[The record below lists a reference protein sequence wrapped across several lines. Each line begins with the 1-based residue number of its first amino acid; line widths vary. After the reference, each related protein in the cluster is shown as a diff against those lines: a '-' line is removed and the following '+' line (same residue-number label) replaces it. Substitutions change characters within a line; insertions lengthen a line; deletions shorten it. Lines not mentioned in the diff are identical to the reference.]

1 VIIESREPGTAYDDF
16 LAADGARLRRILVAR
31 FGVEV
36 GTEVTSDVLLWA
48 WEHWDRL
55 EGVSNRLAC
64 LYRVGQ
70 SKSRRYW
77 RWRRRPTF
85 PPEVIR
91 GMADPEPGLAGALAR
106 LPEAHRVAILLVHAH
121 GWSYAEV
128 AEALDVEVSTV
139 RNHVHR
145 GLQKLR
151 LILGA

>member
-1 VIIESREPGTAYDDF
+1 VIIESLEPETAYEDF
-16 LAADGARLRRILVAR
+16 LAAEGDRLRRILVAR
-31 FGVEV
+31 FGLEV
-36 GTEVTSDVLLWA
+36 GTEVTSDTLSWA

-55 EGVSNRLAC
+55 AGVDNRLAY

-85 PPEVIR
+85 PPEVM
-91 GMADPEPGLAGALAR
+91 GAGSDPEPGLPAALAR
-106 LPEAHRVAILLVHAH
+106 LPEAHRVAVLLVHGH

-128 AEALDVEVSTV
+128 ADALGVELSTV